1 MSLRGAKR
9 RSNLPPKTGHRNDHA
24 AYGVVSD
31 QGVRIYTK
39 AGDAGETG
47 LLGADRVP
55 KSHLRVE
62 AYGAVD
68 ETNSAIGL
76 VRALG
81 VPPALDQALD
91 RVQNELFVLGM
102 ELATVPGTN
111 LPGAKQLDEAAV
123 ARLEEEIDGWQASLP
138 PLRNFILPGGST
150 AGAALH
156 VARTVCRRAER
167 RIVQLAASE
176 PVSERLLRYMN
187 RLSDW
192 LFVIARVVNQQ
203 AGKTESIWTGS

>member
-1 MSLRGAKR
+1 M
-9 RSNLPPKTGHRNDHA
+9 
-24 AYGVVSD
+24 SD

-55 KSHLRVE
+55 KSHMRVE

-81 VPPALDQALD
+81 VPPGVDQALD
-91 RVQNELFVLGM
+91 RVQNELFVVGM
-102 ELATVPGTN
+102 ELATVPGTTQ
-111 LPGAKQLDEAAV
+111 PGAKHIEESAV
-123 ARLEEEIDGWQASLP
+123 AALEQEIDHWQASLP
-138 PLRNFILPGGST
+138 PLRNFILPGGSPS
-150 AGAALH
+150 GAALH

-192 LFVIARVVNQQ
+192 LFVLARVVNQQ
-203 AGKTESIWTGS
+203 EGKSEAIWSGN

>member
-1 MSLRGAKR
+1 MRPRLSLRGAKR

-68 ETNSAIGL
+68 ETTSAIGL

-111 LPGAKQLDEAAV
+111 LPGAK
-123 ARLEEEIDGWQASLP
+123 R
-138 PLRNFILPGGST
+138 LPGGAVPRLG
-150 AGAALH
+150 AGGGG
-156 VARTVCRRAER
+156 RRGGTVGRRAER

>member
-1 MSLRGAKR
+1 M
-9 RSNLPPKTGHRNDHA
+9 
-24 AYGVVSD
+24 SD

-39 AGDAGETG
+39 AGDSGETG

-91 RVQNELFVLGM
+91 RVQNELFVVGM
-102 ELATVPGTN
+102 ELATVPGTT
-111 LPGAKQLDEAAV
+111 LPGAKHIEESAV
-123 ARLEEEIDGWQASLP
+123 AALEQEIDRWQASLP
-138 PLRNFILPGGST
+138 PLRNFILPGGSPS
-150 AGAALH
+150 GAALH

-192 LFVIARVVNQQ
+192 LFVLTRVANQQ
-203 AGKTESIWTGS
+203 AGKTESIWSGN